1 MSKVRSKPY
10 YEEYKE
16 HFIALCENTGKWYTT
31 QELMKIIPI
40 DVTES
45 TVNRYIKRMVK
56 EKVAKSRMRAQF
68 GRCANEH
75 TVRSDRP

>member
-31 QELMKIIPI
+31 QELLKIIPI

-56 EKVAKSRMRAQF
+56 EKIAKSRVRPQF